1 MVILRSL
8 KGHFLRGSKTM
19 KDDHGLCQLLSIFFK
34 FFFFF
39 EKYIEITV
47 QQHVWLCCFNMK
59 KHVFIIFLK
68 ESNQTLEIGIEA
80 LSIF

>member
-19 KDDHGLCQLLSIFFK
+19 KDDHGLCQLLSIFLILLFLK
-34 FFFFF
+34 STSKLQYSNMCGFAGS
-39 EKYIEITV
+39 
-47 QQHVWLCCFNMK
+47 VWK
-59 KHVFIIFLK
+59 KHVFINFLK